1 MGMRRAL
8 SLRIH
13 VLFNLRCLMKP
24 TQKKYI
30 LRDTHRRQGEQ
41 GFPSLFSTLY
51 RVRKVSKS
59 WYFDFSQKLRSR
71 KCFSRTSLL
80 AIVYITIILEKD
92 TWEGGKGASRFRLSP
107 RFVSVKS
114 YVVSWVAS
122 QDGFS
127 RILEPRFQK
136 VIAGLRLLLSS

>member
-1 MGMRRAL
+1 MRRAL

-51 RVRKVSKS
+51 RVRKVSES
-59 WYFDFSQKLRSR
+59 
-71 KCFSRTSLL
+71 
-80 AIVYITIILEKD
+80 
-92 TWEGGKGASRFRLSP
+92 
-107 RFVSVKS
+107 
-114 YVVSWVAS
+114 
-122 QDGFS
+122 
-127 RILEPRFQK
+127 
-136 VIAGLRLLLSS
+136 

>member
-1 MGMRRAL
+1 MRRAL

-51 RVRKVSKS
+51 REKSVSP
-59 WYFDFSQKLRSR
+59 D
-71 KCFSRTSLL
+71 
-80 AIVYITIILEKD
+80 ILTFLKNCD
-92 TWEGGKGASRFRLSP
+92 HVN
-107 RFVSVKS
+107 VS
-114 YVVSWVAS
+114 AEH
-122 QDGFS
+122 
-127 RILEPRFQK
+127 LC
-136 VIAGLRLLLSS
+136 